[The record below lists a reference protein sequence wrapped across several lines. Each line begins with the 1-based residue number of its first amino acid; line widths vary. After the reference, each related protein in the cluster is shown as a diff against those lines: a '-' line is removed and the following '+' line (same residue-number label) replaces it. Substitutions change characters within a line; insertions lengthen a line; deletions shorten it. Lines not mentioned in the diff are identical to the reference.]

1 MSVVSRS
8 QRYRH
13 ITTVVVEEGLG
24 TALDQL
30 GIRAPWMTALLTR
43 RRSAET
49 DATISPEQRVR
60 RTLER
65 LGPTFAKIGQI
76 LSVRRDLIPESYAD
90 ELARLQDEME
100 PFAFS
105 EARDEIES
113 AFGESLEVLFAEFDE
128 VPAAAASIGQ
138 VHMAVLHD
146 GTHVAVKVQRPGI
159 KDIIEADLDILRTQ
173 ARRIHGRTD
182 IGMRF
187 DVVALVDEFAR
198 VLHEECDYVNEAEN
212 AERLRAAF
220 EGDDTVY
227 FPRVHWDFTSST
239 VLTLERIEGIP
250 FNRSAELDARGIDR
264 HEIAGRGISCYYEQ
278 IFIHGFYHADPH
290 PGNLFAMEDGR
301 VAFTDFGRAGIL
313 TDSARAHVAD
323 LLVAIIGQ
331 DGELAGD
338 ILLEV
343 SRSTAD
349 TDAVGLKRDV
359 TSLIRKYYNLKLN
372 EVDTREMLFEIM
384 SLIGRRGLTLDAEFA
399 LLLTTL
405 ATIQSL
411 GTNIDP
417 EFHFVDSVT
426 PFARRII
433 EEQTHPATMAKGFA
447 STVRRT
453 VKALQGLP
461 DNINRALK
469 RVADGDLRVTVRPG
483 GFDPLMSRIEQ
494 AVDRL
499 AFALVVSSFV
509 LGFSWL
515 LAPTNLPWWLEA
527 IAAFA
532 LVCAAGVGV
541 WFFLSMVF
549 RRWRKRHHEL

>member
-1 MSVVSRS
+1 MPAISRS
-8 QRYRH
+8 QRYRR
-13 ITTVVVEEGLG
+13 IITVVVEEGFG

-30 GIRAPWMTALLTR
+30 GVRAPWVTGLLTR
-43 RRSAET
+43 RR
-49 DATISPEQRVR
+49 ATADTNLSPEQRVR
-60 RTLER
+60 RTMER

-76 LSVRRDLIPESYAD
+76 LSVRRDLVPESFAD
-90 ELARLQDEME
+90 ELARLQDEMDPF
-100 PFAFS
+100 PFA
-105 EARDEIES
+105 EAKTEIEA
-113 AFGESLEVLFAEFDE
+113 AFGEPLEVLFAEFDE
-128 VPAAAASIGQ
+128 TPAAAASIGQ

-146 GTHVAVKVQRPGI
+146 GTQVAVKIQRPGI
-159 KDIIEADLDILRTQ
+159 REIIEADLDILRTQ

-182 IGMRF
+182 IGRRF
-187 DVVALVDEFAR
+187 DVVSLVDEFAR

-212 AERLRAAF
+212 AERLRGAF
-220 EGDDTVY
+220 EADSTVY
-227 FPRVHWDFTSST
+227 FPRVFWELTSST

-250 FNRSAELDARGIDR
+250 FNRLTELDERGVDR

-301 VAFTDFGRAGIL
+301 VAFTDFGRAGVL
-313 TDSARAHVAD
+313 SDSARAHVAD

-359 TSLIRKYYNLKLN
+359 SNLIRKYYNLKLS
-372 EVDTREMLFEIM
+372 EVDTRELLFEIM
-384 SLIGRRGLTLDAEFA
+384 SLIGRRGLTLDSEFA

-411 GTNIDP
+411 GTNVDP

-426 PFARRII
+426 PFAKRII
-433 EEQTHPATMAKGFA
+433 EEQTHPATMAKGFT

-453 VKALQGLP
+453 MKALQGLP
-461 DNINRALK
+461 DNVNKALK
-469 RVADGDLRVTVRPG
+469 RVADGDLRMTVRPG
-483 GFDPLMSRIEQ
+483 GFDPLMARVEQ

-499 AFALVVSSFV
+499 AFALVVSAFV

-515 LAPTNLPWWLEA
+515 LAPTELPWWLEA

-541 WFFLSMVF
+541 WFFLSIVF
-549 RRWRKRHHEL
+549 RRWRQRRHDH

>member
-1 MSVVSRS
+1 MSRS
-8 QRYRH
+8 QRYRR
-13 ITTVVVEEGLG
+13 ILTVVIEEGFG

-30 GIRAPWMTALLTR
+30 GVRAPWVTGPLTR
-43 RRSAET
+43 RRAAA
-49 DATISPEQRVR
+49 DANLSPEQRVR
-60 RTLER
+60 RTMER

-76 LSVRRDLIPESYAD
+76 LSVRRDLVPESFAD
-90 ELARLQDEME
+90 ELAKLQDEMDPF
-100 PFAFS
+100 PFA
-105 EARDEIES
+105 EAKTEIEA
-113 AFGESLEVLFAEFDE
+113 AFGEPLGVLFAEFDE
-128 VPAAAASIGQ
+128 TPAAAASIGQ

-146 GTHVAVKVQRPGI
+146 GTPVAVKIQRPGI
-159 KDIIEADLDILRTQ
+159 REIIEADLDILRTQ

-182 IGMRF
+182 LGRRF
-187 DVVALVDEFAR
+187 DIVSLVDEFAR

-212 AERLRAAF
+212 AERLRDAF
-220 EGDDTVY
+220 EADTTVH
-227 FPRVHWDFTSST
+227 FPRVFWELTSST

-250 FNRSAELDARGIDR
+250 FNRLAELDERGVDR

-301 VAFTDFGRAGIL
+301 VAFTDFGRAGVL
-313 TDSARAHVAD
+313 SDSARAHVAD

-359 TSLIRKYYNLKLN
+359 SNLIRKYYNLKLN
-372 EVDTREMLFEIM
+372 EVDTRELLFEIM
-384 SLIGRRGLTLDAEFA
+384 SLIGRRGLTLDSEFA

-411 GTNIDP
+411 GTNVDP

-426 PFARRII
+426 PFAKRII
-433 EEQTHPATMAKGFA
+433 EEQTHPAAMAKGFT

-453 VKALQGLP
+453 MKALQGLP
-461 DNINRALK
+461 DNVNRALK
-469 RVADGDLRVTVRPG
+469 RVADGDLRMTVRPG
-483 GFDPLMSRIEQ
+483 GFDPLMARVEQ

-499 AFALVVSSFV
+499 AFALVVSAFV

-515 LAPTNLPWWLEA
+515 LAPTELPWWLEA

-532 LVCAAGVGV
+532 LICAAGVGV
-541 WFFLSMVF
+541 WFFLSIVF
-549 RRWRKRHHEL
+549 RRWRQRRHDH